1 VRRIVRE
8 IGSLTA
14 VLGGLDMLAFTAGV
28 GEHSAVL
35 RARICGALA
44 WLGIDIDEAANL
56 AHAPVISHERS
67 RVRVV
72 VEPTNEEWIA
82 ATHALRCVGEAA
94 AASTARRL
102 EFD

>member
-82 ATHALRCVGEAA
+82 ATHALHCIGEAA